1 MKSFKQYL
9 EELWISPHNGAK
21 YGQVIFLVGG
31 AGSGKSTAT
40 RKFINTTNYK
50 ILNPDDLKGLLIQAG
65 KKGIPSFKDMANVD
79 PNTPEGSTK
88 VHQFMR
94 DTKIGSRKARTMIAG
109 LVGSKNLPNLL
120 FDRTFAFAR
129 EFKKISQGLIKA
141 GYKSENIHVVF
152 VMTDVEMAVKRN
164 LTRSRSLPTEV
175 IRKTNI
181 GAKKEFMKLF
191 FRRAKGAVVNG
202 DYYIIIN
209 RGERAIQ
216 VKVAGKSIDRT
227 GEISK
232 KVANLLGKRPL
243 REAKEKLKKKRK
255 KNVFPH
261 WTTSMNAAT

>member
-94 DTKIGSRKARTMIAG
+94 DTKIGSKKARTMIAG

-120 FDRTFAFAR
+120 FDRTFAFAG
-129 EFKKISQGLIKA
+129 EFKKISQGLVKA

-164 LTRSRSLPTEV
+164 KTRSRTLPDEV
-175 IRKTNI
+175 VRGTNLGARKQF
-181 GAKKEFMKLF
+181 AQLF
-191 FRRAKGAVVNG
+191 FKRAKGAVANG
-202 DYYIIIN
+202 DYYVIIN

-216 VKVAGKSIDRT
+216 VKSAGKSIDT
-227 GEISK
+227 ASK
-232 KVANLLGKRPL
+232 IADKVAKILGIRGKP
-243 REAKEKLKKKRK
+243 KRK
-255 KNVFPH
+255 E
-261 WTTSMNAAT
+261 